1 MNPKY
6 WQKARLLILGCC
18 SLGIFFTLGIK
29 LLAKSSIYKFP
40 SNLVLH
46 TWESIKTD
54 NIKYYSTTLEG
65 RREQKKV
72 SSSNLSIKVYYIPNN
87 LLGNKELIRQY
98 QLLESPPEN
107 ITMIENSEIGYYGL
121 FTKGNST
128 NLATCVHPEGKT
140 AFTFPQFTNL
150 AHQNIKTRLLPWIF
164 GISDLR
170 DWRCFWVNMSMSL
183 DNITEQ
189 EAHDILQTELKTI
202 VSEIT
207 Q

>member
-1 MNPKY
+1 MNPKS
-6 WQKARLLILGCC
+6 WQQARLLMLSFC
-18 SLGIFFTLGIK
+18 SLGIFLTLGIK
-29 LLAKSSIYKFP
+29 LLATSPVSKFP
-40 SNLVLH
+40 KNL
-46 TWESIKTD
+46 TSDKWESIQTD
-54 NIKYYSTTLEG
+54 NSKYQGIIEPGKHYQ
-65 RREQKKV
+65 RRI
-72 SSSNLSIKVYYIPNN
+72 SNKNLTVEVYYIPNTIQ
-87 LLGNKELIRQY
+87 GKGEIIRKY
-98 QLLESPPEN
+98 QVSESLPEK

-121 FTKGNST
+121 FTKGNNT

-140 AFTFPQFTNL
+140 AFTFAQVTNL
-150 AHQNIKTRLLPWIF
+150 AHQNIKTRFVPWIF

-189 EAHDILQTELKTI
+189 EAHDILQKELKTI

>member
-6 WQKARLLILGCC
+6 WQQARLIILGCC
-18 SLGIFFTLGIK
+18 SLGIFLTLGIK
-29 LLAKSSIYKFP
+29 LLATSSVSQFP
-40 SNLVLH
+40 KNLTSH
-46 TWESIKTD
+46 KWESIKTD
-54 NIKYYSTTLEG
+54 SSKYQG
-65 RREQKKV
+65 VIEQGKRYQRGI
-72 SSSNLSIKVYYIPNN
+72 SDNNLTVEVYYIPNTIK
-87 LLGNKELIRQY
+87 GKGEIIRKY
-98 QLLESPPEN
+98 QVSESLPEN

-121 FTKGNST
+121 FTKGNNT

-140 AFTFPQFTNL
+140 AFTFQQITNL
-150 AHQNIKTRLLPWIF
+150 AHQNIKTRFLPWIF

-183 DNITEQ
+183 NNITEQ
-189 EAHDILQTELKTI
+189 EAHDILQAELKTI